1 MPTTYAHYRMGQQML
16 PRLEPEVRSCIRR
29 NHHLY
34 DLGLHG
40 PDFLFFYAPFRK
52 DRLYRLSS
60 SIHKAP
66 GREFFLPAIR
76 QLRLSHNEGALAYLY
91 GVLAHFALDSRC
103 HPFINR
109 KAAEGIAGHSEM
121 ETEFD
126 RYLLELDGKPY
137 TTRTT
142 DHLHIDHNGEAQQ
155 IARFYP
161 RLTAPKVKASFRNY
175 RFLTNFCTAP
185 PGLRRKLI
193 GAGVFSN
200 LANEF
205 MMTPTA
211 NLRCETLTPE
221 IYARYLQAEED
232 FPSLMAQ
239 FRACLNHGTPL
250 GADFDRDFG

>member
-1 MPTTYAHYRMGQQML
+1 MPTTYAHYRMGQRSI
-16 PRLEPEVRSCIRR
+16 PRLEPEVRRCIQR
-29 NHHLY
+29 NHHMY

-40 PDFLFFYAPFRK
+40 PDFLFFHAPIRQ
-52 DRLYRLSS
+52 DRLYQLSS
-60 SIHKAP
+60 ILHKAP
-66 GREFFLPAIR
+66 GREFFQSAIR
-76 QLRLSHNEGALAYLY
+76 QLRLKPNEGARAYLY
-91 GVLAHFALDSRC
+91 GVLAHFALDSLC

-109 KAAEGIAGHSEM
+109 KADEGIAGHSEM

-137 TTRTT
+137 TTPITN
-142 DHLHIDHNGEAQQ
+142 HLYIDRSEDGNQ

-161 RLTAPKVKASFRNY
+161 RLTGSTVKACFRNY
-175 RFLTNFCTAP
+175 RFLTNFCNP
-185 PGLRRKLI
+185 PEGLRRKLI

-221 IYARYLQAEED
+221 IYTRYLQAEEL
-232 FPSLMAQ
+232 FPSLMTQ
-239 FRACLNHGTPL
+239 FCACLNHGSPL
-250 GADFDRDFG
+250 GAEFDRDFG

>member
-1 MPTTYAHYRMGQQML
+1 MPTTYAHYRMGQRML
-16 PRLEPEVRSCIRR
+16 PRLEPEIQTCIRR
-29 NHHLY
+29 HHHLY

-40 PDFLFFYAPFRK
+40 PDFLFFHTPLRK

-60 SIHKAP
+60 AIHKAP
-66 GREFFLPAIR
+66 AREFFSPAIR
-76 QLRLSHNEGALAYLY
+76 QMRLAPNEGALAYLC

-109 KAAEGIAGHSEM
+109 KADEKIAGHSEM

-126 RYLLELDGKPY
+126 RYLLELDGKSY
-137 TTRTT
+137 LTRIT
-142 DHLHIDHNGEAQQ
+142 DHLHIENEEEGRQ

-161 RLTAPKVKASFRNY
+161 KISGATVKKCFKNY
-175 RFLTNFCTAP
+175 HFVTNFCNAP
-185 PGLRRKLI
+185 EGLRRKLI

-221 IYARYLQAEED
+221 IYARYLRAEEE
-232 FPSLMAQ
+232 FPSLMKQLHAS
-239 FRACLNHGTPL
+239 LKHGTPL

>member
-1 MPTTYAHYRMGQQML
+1 MPTTYAHYRMGQRML
-16 PRLEPEVRSCIRR
+16 PRLEPEVRSCIQR

-40 PDFLFFYAPFRK
+40 PDFLFFHAPIRK
-52 DRLYRLSS
+52 DRLYRLSNA
-60 SIHKAP
+60 IHKAP

-76 QLRLSHNEGALAYLY
+76 KIRLNPSEGALAYLC
-91 GVLAHFALDSRC
+91 GTLAHFTLDSIC

-137 TTRTT
+137 TTCITN
-142 DHLHIDHNGEAQQ
+142 HLCIHNPDEGRE

-161 RLTAPKVKASFRNY
+161 QVTGSMVKTCFRNY
-175 RFLTNFCTAP
+175 RFLTNFCNAP
-185 PGLRRKLI
+185 QGLRRKLI

-221 IYARYLQAEED
+221 IYARYLQAEET
-232 FPSLMAQ
+232 FPSLMMQ
-239 FRACLNHGTPL
+239 FCASVKHGSPL